1 MSSDSGESHSS
12 AHNDHGDEIDMGEGA
27 MGASDMEDNDDAQ
40 SLDNGPEG
48 LTFVRTRSR
57 NTHEEAQES
66 ASELSVR
73 PRLTVGESPAST
85 DIPDDTPS
93 VQVCCLLER
102 HGSPLTKTGFRHILT
117 NQQRPSIAQ
126 LAPRP
131 PSDFITAL

>member
-12 AHNDHGDEIDMGEGA
+12 AHNNHGDEIDMGEGA

-40 SLDNGPEG
+40 SLDNGPES

-73 PRLTVGESPAST
+73 PRLTVEESPAST

-102 HGSPLTKTGFRHILT
+102 YGSPLTKTGFRHILT

>member
-1 MSSDSGESHSS
+1 MDV
-12 AHNDHGDEIDMGEGA
+12 GEGA

-40 SLDNGPEG
+40 SLDN
-48 LTFVRTRSR
+48 
-57 NTHEEAQES
+57 

-73 PRLTVGESPAST
+73 PRLAVEESPAST

-93 VQVCCLLER
+93 VQVGCLLER

>member
-12 AHNDHGDEIDMGEGA
+12 AHNDHGDEMDVGEGA

-40 SLDNGPEG
+40 SLDN
-48 LTFVRTRSR
+48 
-57 NTHEEAQES
+57 

-73 PRLTVGESPAST
+73 PRLTVEESPAST

-93 VQVCCLLER
+93 VQVGCLLER

-117 NQQRPSIAQ
+117 NQQRSSI
-126 LAPRP
+126 
-131 PSDFITAL
+131 T